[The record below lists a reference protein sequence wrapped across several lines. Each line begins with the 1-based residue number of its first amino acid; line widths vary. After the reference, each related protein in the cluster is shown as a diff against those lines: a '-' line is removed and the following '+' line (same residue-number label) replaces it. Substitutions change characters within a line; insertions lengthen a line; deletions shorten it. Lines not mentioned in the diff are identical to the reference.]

1 MPLRR
6 TIEGGL
12 PDSPPKALRTSY
24 PDIGDILARKA
35 RGRLERA
42 RLSFGEKLDVL
53 DKLRSNVAP
62 IVRARQARVKVQRE
76 NSRKAIDVAEQAE
89 VARRSATTQE

>member
-1 MPLRR
+1 MRQR
-6 TIEGGL
+6 TH
-12 PDSPPKALRTSY
+12 Y

-53 DKLRSNVAP
+53 EKLRSDVAP
-62 IVRARQARVKVQRE
+62 IVRARQVRVKVQRE
-76 NSRKAIDVAEQAE
+76 NSRKSIDVAE
-89 VARRSATTQE
+89 